1 MEAHSPELTWQAPGT
16 GRHCGGRPVCWLR
29 PCGRLPWATASAKE
43 TTVVRLAT
51 ITTPD
56 GPRLHVKG
64 GSGYIDVGQATGD
77 PRLSSLNNLLAAG
90 PAALDAARALENRDG
105 QEFGPADF
113 AAAVPAPPRILCL
126 GLNYSEHALEG
137 GRAVPTWPDAF
148 VRGADSVLAPFADL
162 VKPALTSRFDY
173 EAELGIVIGAGG
185 RYIPADKALDAIAGF
200 VVLNDASAR
209 DWQRA
214 ASQWT
219 AGKNFEG
226 SMPIGP
232 EVVTTDEVD
241 VSDAAISS
249 TLNGTVMQS
258 SRTSL
263 MLVDVPSAVEFF
275 SSFTRLMPGD
285 VIATGT
291 PGGVGF
297 ARTPP
302 VWLEPGDVI
311 EVSVEGIGAIRN
323 RVVAEGN
330 APGNWRWQL
339 LTTGQR
345 GL

>member
-1 MEAHSPELTWQAPGT
+1 M
-16 GRHCGGRPVCWLR
+16 
-29 PCGRLPWATASAKE
+29 
-43 TTVVRLAT
+43 RLAT
-51 ITTPD
+51 IATA
-56 GPRLHVKG
+56 GGQRLHVKAR
-64 GSGYIDVGQATGD
+64 SGYVDVAEATGD
-77 PRLSSLNNLLAAG
+77 PQMSSLHYVLGAG
-90 PAALDAARALENRDG
+90 PAALDACRALEDRDG
-105 QEFGPADF
+105 QEYGPEDF
-113 AAAVPAPPRILCL
+113 AAAVPAPPRVLCL

-137 GRAVPTWPDAF
+137 GREVPTWPDAF
-148 VRGADSVLAPFADL
+148 VRGADSVLAPYADL

-185 RYIPADKALDAIAGF
+185 RYIPADKAVDAIAGF

-232 EVVTTDEVD
+232 EVVTPDEAD

-302 VWLEPGDVI
+302 VWLQPGDVI
-311 EVSVEGIGAIRN
+311 EVSVEGVGAIRN
-323 RVVAEGN
+323 RVVAEEGG
-330 APGNWRWQL
+330 PENWRWQPL
-339 LTTGQR
+339 AKDTRTF
-345 GL
+345 

>member
-1 MEAHSPELTWQAPGT
+1 M
-16 GRHCGGRPVCWLR
+16 
-29 PCGRLPWATASAKE
+29 
-43 TTVVRLAT
+43 RLAS
-51 ITTPD
+51 IATPD
-56 GPRLHVKG
+56 GLRLHVRAR
-64 GSGYIDVGQATGD
+64 SGYVDVAEATGD
-77 PRLSSLNNLLAAG
+77 PRFASLHYVLGAG
-90 PAALDAARALENRDG
+90 LPAMDTVRRAPGRWTGARWPRPTSA
-105 QEFGPADF
+105 P
-113 AAAVPAPPRILCL
+113 AVPSPPRILCL

-148 VRGADSVLAPFADL
+148 VRGADSVLGPYADL
-162 VKPALTSRFDY
+162 VKPALTERFDY

-185 RYIPADKALDAIAGF
+185 RYITADKALDAIAGF

-232 EVVTTDEVD
+232 EVVTTDELD
-241 VSDAAISS
+241 VTDLAISS
-249 TLNGTVMQS
+249 RLNGQVMQS
-258 SRTSL
+258 ARTSL

-275 SSFTRLMPGD
+275 SSFTRLVPGD

-302 VWLEPGDVI
+302 VWMQPGDVI
-311 EVSVEGIGAIRN
+311 EVTVEGLGTIRN
-323 RVVAEGN
+323 RVVAEEG
-330 APGNWRWQL
+330 APADWRWRPGSPL
-339 LTTGQR
+339 KSGF
-345 GL
+345 